1 VSGGFFSRLKA
12 GLARSSARL
21 VDGIGAALGRRRVDE
36 AMLAELEEA
45 LIAADLGPAVA
56 ARLVDALRRRRLE
69 GEVDP
74 ASVRALLADD
84 VAAILAPC
92 ARPFA
97 PDPARRPHV
106 TLVVGVNGSGK
117 TTTIGKLA
125 ARFAAAG
132 RRVVLAAGDT
142 FRAAAVSQLQLWGE
156 RAGATVVTAP
166 EGADPAALAFRALEE
181 AQAAG
186 ADLLLIDTAGRLHNK
201 ADLMAELQ
209 KVVRAL
215 RKRDATTPHATLLV
229 LDATIGQNALAQVDT
244 FRELVAIDGI
254 VVTKL
259 DGSAKG
265 GILVAIAERFALPV
279 VAVGV
284 GEGIDDLQDFDPR
297 AFARALLG
305 LDA

>member
-1 VSGGFFSRLKA
+1 
-12 GLARSSARL
+12 
-21 VDGIGAALGRRRVDE
+21 
-36 AMLAELEEA
+36 
-45 LIAADLGPAVA
+45 
-56 ARLVDALRRRRLE
+56 
-69 GEVDP
+69 
-74 ASVRALLADD
+74 
-84 VAAILAPC
+84 
-92 ARPFA
+92 
-97 PDPARRPHV
+97 
-106 TLVVGVNGSGK
+106 
-117 TTTIGKLA
+117 
-125 ARFAAAG
+125 
-132 RRVVLAAGDT
+132 
-142 FRAAAVSQLQLWGE
+142 
-156 RAGATVVTAP
+156 
-166 EGADPAALAFRALEE
+166 
-181 AQAAG
+181 
-186 ADLLLIDTAGRLHNK
+186 
-201 ADLMAELQ
+201 MAELQ

-215 RKRDATTPHATLLV
+215 RKRDAATPHATLLV

>member
-21 VDGIGAALGRRRVDE
+21 VDGIGAAIGRRRVDE

-56 ARLVDALRRRRLE
+56 ARLVEALRRRRLE
-69 GEVDP
+69 GEVDA

-156 RAGATVVTAP
+156 RAG
-166 EGADPAALAFRALEE
+166 G
-181 AQAAG
+181 
-186 ADLLLIDTAGRLHNK
+186 LLLIDTAGRLHNK

-215 RKRDATTPHATLLV
+215 RKRDAATPHATLLV